1 MVKYSCEKC
10 EKEFNCKERLNS
22 HQNKK
27 IPCAIIPNNNNGINI
42 INKNNDVVLKADLIM
57 METRLMSEI
66 QESKKEIQELKK
78 ENQEFKNM
86 IALLIKP
93 KKRFKLTPIIEEL
106 QEQSTSTLEVVEEIK
121 QQSPPIIEEIQ
132 EHKTETSN
140 TSNIQNYNLLE
151 ILNKLL
157 TIYSLKELSRD
168 LNVAT
173 GTITRWIELNNIP
186 KNYEFDILKI
196 SNIEINYSNY
206 STKEK
211 DQFFTP
217 VETAS
222 KCFKTFIDVI
232 NTFGENPN
240 DFKYIE
246 PSAGDGSFLQ
256 VLPSDTIALDIEPRH
271 PSVINADYL
280 NWYPSENNKFVVFGN
295 PPFGLRGHTALKF
308 INHSL
313 EFADYVC
320 FILPQLFESD
330 GKGVPRKRV
339 KGYNLIHSSNLISDF
354 YEPCGNR
361 IKINTIFQIWSK
373 NHHNNLYNIK
383 DYTNDKMRIYSMSD
397 GGSISST
404 RNKDMI
410 GKCDI
415 YIPSTCFGKENM
427 ICYKNFK
434 DLPGE
439 KGYGI
444 VFTDNKLNM
453 INKMLNIEWDKI
465 AFLST
470 NSAYNLRS
478 SQIYALFNF

>member
-1 MVKYSCEKC
+1 MDLTKLSKTELLEKC
-10 EKEFNCKERLNS
+10 EKVGIKKYKSKNKSELIYLINDKT
-22 HQNKK
+22 QNKLIEHDEENK
-27 IPCAIIPNNNNGINI
+27 TDIII
-42 INKNNDVVLKADLIM
+42 
-57 METRLMSEI
+57 
-66 QESKKEIQELKK
+66 
-78 ENQEFKNM
+78 
-86 IALLIKP
+86 
-93 KKRFKLTPIIEEL
+93 
-106 QEQSTSTLEVVEEIK
+106 
-121 QQSPPIIEEIQ
+121 
-132 EHKTETSN
+132 TSN
-140 TSNIQNYNLLE
+140 TQNYNLLD
-151 ILNKLL
+151 ILNGLFTK
-157 TIYSLKELSRD
+157 YSLNELAKE
-168 LNVAT
+168 LNVAS
-173 GTITRWIELNNIP
+173 GTITRWIELNDIP
-186 KNYEFDILKI
+186 KNYEFDILKL
-196 SNIEINYSNY
+196 SNIQINYSNY

-217 VETAS
+217 IETAV
-222 KCFKTFIDVI
+222 KCFEIFTLVI
-232 NTFGENPN
+232 KIYGEKPN

-246 PSAGDGSFLQ
+246 PSAGDGRFLQ

-280 NWYPSENNKFVVFGN
+280 NWYPNENNNFVVFGN

-308 INHSL
+308 INHSFN
-313 EFADYVC
+313 FANYVC

-339 KGYNLIHSSNLISDF
+339 KGYNLIHSTKLLSDF

-373 NHHNNLYNIK
+373 NHNNNLYDII
-383 DYTNDKMRIYSMSD
+383 DYTNDKMKIYSMTD
-397 GGSISST
+397 GGTISST

-427 ICYKNFK
+427 KCYMNFE
-434 DLPGE
+434 DLPGK

-444 VFTDNKLNM
+444 VFTCDKINM

-478 SQIYALFNF
+478 SQIYSLFNL

>member
-1 MVKYSCEKC
+1 MNDFTNISYNIEEMELTKLSKIQLLEKC
-10 EKEFNCKERLNS
+10 EQLKISKCKSKNKHELIQLINS
-22 HQNKK
+22 KTNNTQ
-27 IPCAIIPNNNNGINI
+27 IDVIID
-42 INKNNDVVLKADLIM
+42 NNDNTIIETKNIKVNLLDILNDLLV
-57 METRLMSEI
+57 THS
-66 QESKKEIQELKK
+66 LKK
-78 ENQEFKNM
+78 L
-86 IALLIKP
+86 A
-93 KKRFKLTPIIEEL
+93 EE
-106 QEQSTSTLEVVEEIK
+106 
-121 QQSPPIIEEIQ
+121 
-132 EHKTETSN
+132 
-140 TSNIQNYNLLE
+140 
-151 ILNKLL
+151 
-157 TIYSLKELSRD
+157 

-173 GTITRWIELNNIP
+173 GTITRWIELNDIP
-186 KNYEFDILKI
+186 KNYEFDILKL
-196 SNIEINYSNY
+196 SNIPIDYSNY

-217 VETAS
+217 LETAQ
-222 KCFKTFIDVI
+222 KCFKIFTDVI
-232 NTFGENPN
+232 KSYGEKPT

-271 PSVINADYL
+271 SSIIKTDYL
-280 NWYPSENNKFVVFGN
+280 NWHPNESNRFVVFGN

-308 INHSL
+308 INHSY

-339 KGYNLIHSSNLISDF
+339 KGYNLIHSIKLVSNF
-354 YEPCGNR
+354 YEPGGNC

-373 NHHNNLYNIK
+373 KHTNTLYDIK
-383 DYTNDKMRIYSMSD
+383 DYTNEKMKIYSMSD
-397 GGSISST
+397 GGTVSST

-427 ICYKNFK
+427 KCYMNFE
-434 DLPGE
+434 DLPGK

-444 VFTDNKLNM
+444 VFTNDKQDM
-453 INKMLNIEWDKI
+453 IDKMLNIEWDKI

-478 SQIYALFNF
+478 SQIYSLFNL